1 MTVNEALE
9 KCISILKNIRVPVQY
24 IVDIGIPIDDVAKT
38 QRNIRAALE
47 PPKESENQAEEAE
60 EDVS

>member
-24 IVDIGIPIDDVAKT
+24 VIDIGVPVNDVAKT
-38 QRNIRAALE
+38 QENIRAALE
-47 PPKESENQAEEAE
+47 PPKETENPMEETKNQ
-60 EDVS
+60 

>member
-24 IVDIGIPIDDVAKT
+24 VIDIGIPVNEVAKT
-38 QRNIRAALE
+38 QENIRTALE
-47 PPKESENQAEEAE
+47 PPKETETQTEETK
-60 EDVS
+60 DQ